1 MRLIKNLYEYM
12 IKIYIVHSIP
22 GRLRLTIPSMLEIPE
37 AWQVDSFTITELIEA
52 IPGVKEA
59 SYSYVTG
66 SALILYDPN
75 RIDDKK
81 IIKYLKNMIR
91 IVGAHR
97 TQLEKTK
104 VEELGEAVQKM
115 KEIIKLEMSL

>member
-1 MRLIKNLYEYM
+1 MTLFENLYEYM

-22 GRLRLTIPSMLEIPE
+22 ERLRLSIPLMKEIPK
-37 AWQVDSFTITELIEA
+37 AWQIDTFTVTELIEA

-59 SYSYVTG
+59 SYSYLTG
-66 SALILYDPN
+66 SALILYDAN
-75 RIDDKK
+75 KSDERK
-81 IIKYLKNMIR
+81 IIKSLKNMLR

-97 TQLEKTK
+97 TQLARTK
-104 VEELGEAVQKM
+104 VEELEEAVLKM

>member
-1 MRLIKNLYEYM
+1 MRIIENLYEYM

-22 GRLRLTIPSMLEIPE
+22 GRLRLTIPSMLEIPK
-37 AWQVDSFTITELIEA
+37 AWQVDSSTITELIEA

-66 SALILYDPN
+66 RALILYDPN
-75 RIDDKK
+75 KIDDKR

-97 TQLEKTK
+97 AQLEKTK